1 LVVSAWARGMSIQLS
16 IVVGAGVLMAG
27 TATWLLRSTA
37 RRLGLPRAKTAL
49 GALPLLLP
57 PADTPSS
64 RFLWL
69 GPVTRKIAEWSD
81 HGAILLGI
89 P

>member
-1 LVVSAWARGMSIQLS
+1 
-16 IVVGAGVLMAG
+16 
-27 TATWLLRSTA
+27 
-37 RRLGLPRAKTAL
+37 
-49 GALPLLLP
+49 LLLP